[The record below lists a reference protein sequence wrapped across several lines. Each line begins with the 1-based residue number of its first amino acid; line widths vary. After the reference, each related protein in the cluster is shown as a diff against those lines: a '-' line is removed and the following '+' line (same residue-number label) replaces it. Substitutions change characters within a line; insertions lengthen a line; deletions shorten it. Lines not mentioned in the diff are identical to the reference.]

1 MIDPDA
7 IQAQHHNLQNYIALE
22 DVPEIEN
29 VNPFNLDDDKEFN
42 KYILTIKQVVRKSFE
57 YRRYINFIR
66 DKYGMNKDSFI
77 EGVSNS
83 EGFDIRIEI
92 HHYPFSLDDIAN
104 IVYKKRCYYNENVSV
119 WMVAKEIM
127 SLHYKNMIGLIP
139 LSKTVHELVHAHR
152 LFIPI
157 NTVLGRYDLFVTYY
171 RPFIT
176 DEQIDVLERIENYT
190 AKQSN
195 ELLNND
201 ILNYNKVN
209 VDIKNENYRLPEIT
223 NINQDMHNRI
233 DVLKS
238 NNYMLPM
245 IEDNKKEELEIPIIF
260 YSNE

>member
-7 IQAQHHNLQNYIALE
+7 ISVQKHDLQNYIFMQ
-22 DVPEIEN
+22 DVPEIEDI
-29 VNPFNLDDDKEFN
+29 NPFNLNDDKEFN
-42 KYILTIKQVVRKSFE
+42 KYILAIKSIVRKSFE

-66 DKYGMNKDSFI
+66 DNYSMNKDAFSEDI
-77 EGVSNS
+77 SNS

-104 IVYKKRCYYNENVSV
+104 IVYKKRCYYNENVSI

-139 LSKTVHELVHAHR
+139 LSKTAHELVHAHR

-157 NTVLGRYDLFVTYY
+157 NAIYGRYELFINYY

-176 DEQIDVLERIENYT
+176 DEQIDVLERIEDYT
-190 AKQSN
+190 VKQSP
-195 ELLNND
+195 ELLNNN

-209 VDIKNENYRLPEIT
+209 INIENDTYKLPDVS
-223 NINQDMHNRI
+223 NINNTMGNRI
-233 DVLKS
+233 EELKQ

-245 IEDNKKEELEIPIIF
+245 AETKQELEVPIRFI
-260 YSNE
+260 N

>member
-29 VNPFNLDDDKEFN
+29 VNPFNLNDDKEFN
-42 KYILTIKQVVRKSFE
+42 KYILAIKSAVRKSFE

-66 DKYGMNKDSFI
+66 DKYGMNKDAYI
-77 EGVSNS
+77 DGVSNS

-104 IVYKKRCYYNENVSV
+104 IVYKKRCYYNENVSI

-127 SLHYKNMIGLIP
+127 SLHYKNMVGLVP

-152 LFIPI
+152 IFIPI
-157 NTVLGRYDLFVTYY
+157 NIILGRYELFVNYY

-176 DEQIDVLERIENYT
+176 PEQMDVLERIEDYT
-190 AKQSN
+190 QKQSN

-209 VDIKNENYRLPEIT
+209 ININNDMYRLPDANTINNVMGQRIT
-223 NINQDMHNRI
+223 E
-233 DVLKS
+233 LKN

-245 IEDNKKEELEIPIIF
+245 AETKEELEVPIIF
-260 YSNE
+260 YDK